1 MNSIARLAP
10 ASGPAARQD
19 PAGVPPRTVRTPS
32 LSASPTPVENG
43 SHMTTRTQTSRS
55 AGLLCLTAAAL
66 IVSSEFLRLAVGLTS
81 GDSAATLT
89 HTLTYGLALVG
100 MCALLLAISAVYAGH
115 QQALG
120 RLGLIG
126 YVTAIMGTVL
136 VAGDWWFEAFVVPM
150 IGAQAPE
157 ILNLPAGGSVLVGA
171 LITVGLFAAGWITFG
186 VAVLSSGALSRT
198 AGVLLVVGGVCG
210 ILALSTPYQIPLAVA
225 VAWMGSSLIRASRQE
240 LPVPRTAASA
250 SGAAGGLPSR

>member
-1 MNSIARLAP
+1 
-10 ASGPAARQD
+10 
-19 PAGVPPRTVRTPS
+19 
-32 LSASPTPVENG
+32 
-43 SHMTTRTQTSRS
+43 MTTQSPFSRS
-55 AGLLCLTAAAL
+55 AGILCLTAAAVV
-66 IVSSEFLRLAVGLTS
+66 VSSELLRLAVGLTA
-81 GDSAATLT
+81 GDSAATVT

-100 MCALLLAISAVYAGH
+100 MCALLLALSAVYAGH

-126 YVTAIMGTVL
+126 YVAATMGTVL

-157 ILNLPAGGSVLVGA
+157 VLNLPPGGSVLVGA
-171 LITVGLFAAGWITFG
+171 LITAGLFAAGWITFG
-186 VAVLSSGALSRT
+186 VAVLRSGALSRT

-225 VAWMGSSLIRASRQE
+225 VAWMGFSLRRASHQE
-240 LPVPRTAASA
+240 LPVPRIAGSASA
-250 SGAAGGLPSR
+250 AAGGLPSR